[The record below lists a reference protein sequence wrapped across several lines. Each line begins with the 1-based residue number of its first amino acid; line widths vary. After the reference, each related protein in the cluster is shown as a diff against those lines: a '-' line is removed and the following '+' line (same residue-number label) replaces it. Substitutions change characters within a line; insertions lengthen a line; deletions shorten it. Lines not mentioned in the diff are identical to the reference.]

1 MAARRKSVT
10 VKARTTDPAA
20 RANFDTFA
28 ARLRPYQFTVVAG
41 PPGPRY
47 PYTVMELRDPETYK
61 GVAG

>member
-1 MAARRKSVT
+1 MTPRRKSVT
-10 VKARTTDPAA
+10 VRARTADPAA

-28 ARLRPYQFTVVAG
+28 GRLRAYQFTVVAG

-47 PYTVMELRDPETYK
+47 PYAVTELRDPETYK